1 MPSDRPTPL
10 NISSLCQRYDIPV
23 RGVIH
28 VGAHEGQELD
38 QYLKLGAAKVLL
50 IEANPQIFQKLQ
62 TIVADIPHVIPLNYA
77 ICDREGAIN
86 LRLNAYDFS
95 SSILPLKQHRDI
107 YPNMLEVGEV
117 TVTAKTLDGLLKE
130 QKLNPSELNILVLDI
145 QGAELLAL
153 KGAEDTLDT
162 VNAIYTEVNLQ
173 ELYEGC
179 ALLAQIDEFLTSHNF
194 QRVALK
200 TPFHPFY
207 GDAFYVKTDILA
219 KTQTTIVTSIA
230 PNNVEN
236 QQLAIKSWRSHGFKV
251 ISLNSA
257 DEVPTLQSLYPHVTF
272 HPVTRHAAA
281 EVGKPLI
288 YLEDIFDYLK
298 NNFSKNEF
306 SSNGIYGIINAD
318 IHLTIDSDY
327 QTLIEQEAKQSLVV
341 SSRIE
346 VKEANETT
354 GQIYTRGFDAFFF
367 DAHLLNKLP
376 KSDYCLGMP
385 WWDFWLPL
393 VAQQQNISVKY
404 LTEPI
409 AYHVQHHNNYSDR
422 LWEKY
427 GLKFTQIFQPDRL
440 AALQQIQQNSPL
452 ELRSQLIGIIDSFL
466 QSFHHQAHRLYPM
479 STSVSTHNP
488 AINLEAA
495 ELHCETGDIYR
506 EQGKLAEAIASY
518 QKALTNDPNYGLAYL
533 GLAKIYLSQGLL
545 ELATESIS
553 HIQALQPELLNAE
566 LYIQYGKLLFQKG
579 KWQEAIQQLQYGLN
593 LTAQSSTQDLALESY
608 LLLGDIF
615 LNQDN
620 LEAAISNYQQAIAID
635 PKSAKAHWQL
645 AQSLQQLSLSHQ
657 QDALDIEPSLVDV
670 SAHFEMG
677 LNFSNQNKSNWAVR
691 AYQRAIRLKPDWADA
706 YCNLGNVLSSVGRID
721 EAIKNFKKAIVLNPN
736 LIEAYS
742 NLGNALVRKGEI
754 TEGIN
759 YHYKAIQLKS
769 DWAELHYNLGDA
781 LIKINRID
789 ETFTALQEALRLK
802 PHLAEA
808 QLLLAKVLAIQ
819 GKIADAIPH
828 FQIATQLQPDWAE
841 AYHHL
846 GKALV
851 GIGQIPEAIA
861 IYQKEIAITSA
872 NEPLAFAYWDLGV
885 AHWLIEKTPE
895 TIDCF
900 QKAVELNPKLADV
913 HQGLCTLLRIN
924 GNFPACRQV
933 ADRYA
938 KQCESSDRVRVLL
951 TLVKCYLES
960 GLNEAAQEYFRQLEA
975 ILLQPNVTLQDP
987 EVRLIYE
994 DLVFSLPYLRDRIDL
1009 NGHLNKLI
1017 GAAYTQLCLPKV
1029 PEDVPELVKVPE
1041 LPKSPRTK
1049 KKSSA
1054 TAPLRIGIISK
1065 HFRRHSVGWCSRGI
1079 IREWSKLTPHLHL
1092 YISGRDGSDDIT
1104 EEFKQMTPNLLDF
1117 SAKSNME
1124 LLEKLQHDHLD
1135 ILIDMDSVMNP
1146 SHALILHHSPAKAV
1160 ISWLGCE
1167 PPYLSNKNYYLCD
1180 RHTHPESVQPHYQE
1194 QLIRMPDFA
1203 VAIGEF
1209 PSKEIDREAA
1219 RKDLGIN
1226 PDMIAYL
1233 SVATGHKVSPESV
1246 RSHVS
1251 ILQQVPNSIL
1261 IHKGFCDLEV
1271 VRSFYQQECL
1281 KAGIAIERCRFMTRQ
1296 PLEEDH
1302 RLFYQVADIAL
1313 DTYPYNGGTHNLES
1327 LWFNLPIITLCGEQ
1341 ATSRM
1346 GYSFL
1351 KAVGISEGV
1360 AKNWDEYIEWGVK
1373 LGNNPDLRM
1382 ELQQRLKQSKQKETL
1397 SPLWNPKKFAIASY
1411 KIFESL

>member
-38 QYLKLGAAKVLL
+38 QYLELGAQKVLL

-62 TIVADIPHVIPLNYA
+62 TIVADIPNVIPLNYA
-77 ICDREGAIN
+77 ICDREGSIN

-117 TVTAKTLDGLLKE
+117 SVAAKTLDRLITE
-130 QKLNPSELNILVLDI
+130 QDLNKAAFNVLVLDI

-153 KGAEDTLDT
+153 KGSEETLKT
-162 VNAIYTEVNLQ
+162 VDAIYSEVNLQ

-179 ALLAQIDEFLTSHNF
+179 ALIEQIDEFLTDHSF
-194 QRVALK
+194 QRVAIK

-219 KTQTTIVTSIA
+219 KTQTTIITSIA
-230 PNNVEN
+230 PKPLGKDLEN
-236 QQLAIKSWRSHGFKV
+236 QQLAIKGWRSHGFKV
-251 ISLNSA
+251 ISLNST
-257 DEVPTLQSLYPHVTF
+257 DEVNALQPLYPHVIF

-281 EVGKPLI
+281 EVGKPLV
-288 YLEDIFDYLK
+288 YLEDIFDFLK
-298 NNFSKNEF
+298 NELP
-306 SSNGIYGIINAD
+306 SNGIYGIINAD
-318 IHLTIDSDY
+318 IHLKLDFDY
-327 QTLIEQEAKQSLVV
+327 QTLIEKEAKQSLVI
-341 SSRIE
+341 SSRVE
-346 VKEANETT
+346 VKDANETT

-367 DAHLLNKLP
+367 DAHLLDKIP

-404 LTEPI
+404 LAGPI
-409 AYHVQHHNNYSDR
+409 AYHVQHKNNYSDR

-440 AALQQIQQNSPL
+440 AALQQIQQNSLL

-466 QSFHHQAHRLYPM
+466 QSFHQQAQRLYPM
-479 STSVSTHNP
+479 STSVSIHNP
-488 AINLEAA
+488 ANINLEAA

-518 QKALTNDPNYGLAYL
+518 QKALTNNPNYGLAYL
-533 GLAKIYLSQGLL
+533 GLAKIHLSQGLL
-545 ELATESIS
+545 ELATEAIS
-553 HIQALQPELLNAE
+553 HIQALKPELLNAE
-566 LYIQYGKLLFQKG
+566 LYIQYGKLLSQKS
-579 KWQEAIQQLQYGLN
+579 KSQEAIQQLQYGLN
-593 LTAQSSTQDLALESY
+593 LTAQSPNQISLALEGY
-608 LLLGDIF
+608 LLIGDIF
-615 LNQDN
+615 LKQDN

-657 QDALDIEPSLVDV
+657 QDALDIEPSLIEV
-670 SAHFEMG
+670 SAHFELG
-677 LNFSNQNKSNWAVR
+677 LNYSSQGKSNWAIR

-721 EAIKNFKKAIVLNPN
+721 EAIKNFKKAIALNPN

-742 NLGNALVRKGEI
+742 NLGNALVKKGEI
-754 TEGIN
+754 AEGIN
-759 YHYKAIQLKS
+759 YHYKGIQLKP

-789 ETFTALQEALRLK
+789 ETFTALQEAIRLK
-802 PHLAEA
+802 PQLAEA
-808 QLLLAKVLAIQ
+808 QHLLAKVLVIQ

-828 FQIATQLQPDWAE
+828 FQMAIQLKPDWAE
-841 AYHHL
+841 VYHNF

-851 GIGQIPEAIA
+851 GTGQIPEAIA

-885 AHWLIEKTPE
+885 AHWLIEQTPE
-895 TIDCF
+895 TIACF
-900 QKAVELNPKLADV
+900 QKAVELHPKLADV

-924 GNFPACRQV
+924 GNFPACRQA

-938 KQCESSDRVRVLL
+938 KTCESSDLIRVLL

-960 GLNEAAQEYFRQLEA
+960 GLNDAAQEYFQQLEA

-987 EVRLIYE
+987 EVRLTYE

-1017 GAAYTQLCLPKV
+1017 GAAYTQLCLPNV
-1029 PEDVPELVKVPE
+1029 PEVVQVLEPTQ
-1041 LPKSPRTK
+1041 SSRTK

-1054 TAPLRIGIISK
+1054 IAPLRIGIISK

-1079 IREWSKLTPHLHL
+1079 IKEWSKLTPHLHL
-1092 YISGRDGSDDIT
+1092 YVSGRGGSDDIT
-1104 EEFKQMTPNLLDF
+1104 EEFKQMTPNFFDF

-1124 LLEKLQHDHLD
+1124 LLEKLRHDNLD

-1146 SHALILHHSPAKAV
+1146 SHALILHHAPAKAV

-1180 RHTHPESVQPHYQE
+1180 RHTHPESVQTHYQE
-1194 QLIRMPDFA
+1194 QLLQMPDFA

-1209 PSKEIDREAA
+1209 PSKAIDREAS

-1226 PDMIAYL
+1226 PDAIAYL

-1246 RSHVS
+1246 RSHIS

-1261 IHKGFCDLEV
+1261 IHKGFCDLDI
-1271 VRSFYQQECL
+1271 VRSFYQEECL

-1327 LWFNLPIITLCGEQ
+1327 LWFNLPVVTLCGEQ

-1351 KAVGISEGV
+1351 KAVGITEGV
-1360 AKNWDEYIEWGVK
+1360 AKNWDEYIAWGVK
-1373 LGNNPDLRM
+1373 LGNNQDLRI
-1382 ELQQRLKQSKQKETL
+1382 ELKQRLIKSKQKETL
-1397 SPLWNPKKFAIASY
+1397 SILWNPQKFAIDSY
-1411 KIFESL
+1411 RIFESL